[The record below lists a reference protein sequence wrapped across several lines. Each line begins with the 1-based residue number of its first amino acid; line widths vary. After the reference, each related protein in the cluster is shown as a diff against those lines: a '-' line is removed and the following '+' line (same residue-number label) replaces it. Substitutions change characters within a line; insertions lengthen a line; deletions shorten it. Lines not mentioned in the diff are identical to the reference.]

1 MKKILNI
8 RTIAACI
15 ICLAVIAYIFGGAKT
30 PVAAADTVSEIK
42 TSYEQCENNDEDVWY
57 ELVDDAISEK
67 VVAYEEAGKTYTIS
81 EECEID
87 DGFFTAID
95 TVDESNVIA
104 GITIDGTNYVVT
116 LTSDQA
122 ISNEDAENTIYDVF
136 EEIIIATEGEDA

>member
-1 MKKILNI
+1 MKKMFNI
-8 RTIAACI
+8 KVIVAMFICFAAI
-15 ICLAVIAYIFGGAKT
+15 TYMIGGTKT
-30 PVAAADTVSEIK
+30 PVAAADTAGKIK
-42 TSYEQCENNDEDVWY
+42 TSYAQCENNDEDVWY
-57 ELVDDAISEK
+57 EMVDDVISEK
-67 VVAYEEAGKTYTIS
+67 VVAYEEEGKTYTIS

-122 ISNEDAENTIYDVF
+122 ISNEDAENTLYDVF